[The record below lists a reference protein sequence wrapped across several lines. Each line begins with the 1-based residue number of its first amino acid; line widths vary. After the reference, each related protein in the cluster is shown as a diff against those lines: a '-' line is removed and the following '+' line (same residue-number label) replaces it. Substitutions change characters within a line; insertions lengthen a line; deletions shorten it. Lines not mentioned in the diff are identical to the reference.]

1 MKKNLFKKILSTLM
15 VGGLVFA
22 LAGCG
27 ASAANGEG
35 SNGDEAKGKLAKIKE
50 NGKLV
55 VGLSA
60 DYAPYEFHIMKDGKD
75 QVVGFDISIANE
87 IAEDLGVDLEIKEME
102 FGAIVQSVKSG
113 MIDLGISGLTPDEER
128 KKAVDFSDV
137 YYEAEQGVLINKDNK
152 DSIKGIGD
160 LSGKKVGAQIGSI
173 QAEIANGIDG
183 ADVKLLDN
191 VNTLILELKTGKLDA
206 LIVEL
211 PVAKIA
217 TEVNPELSL
226 SDETIKDSEGGSAI
240 AIQKGNDDLV
250 EAVNKTITKLKDNGK
265 IDGFVN
271 EAIELVPYQ
280 EKTE

>member
-1 MKKNLFKKILSTLM
+1 MKKNLFKKILSM
-15 VGGLVFA
+15 AVIGGLTLS

-27 ASAANGEG
+27 ANAAKGEND
-35 SNGDEAKGKLAKIKE
+35 SNGKITKIKE

-75 QVVGFDISIANE
+75 QIVGFDIDIAKEIAN
-87 IAEDLGVDLEIKEME
+87 DMGVDLEIKEMD

-113 MIDLGISGLTPDEER
+113 AIDLGISGLTPDEKR
-128 KKAVDFSDV
+128 KEAVDFSDI
-137 YYEAEQGVLINKDNK
+137 YYEAEQGILINKNNK
-152 DSIKGIGD
+152 DSIKSIED
-160 LSGKKVGAQIGSI
+160 LKGKKVGAQIGSI

-211 PVAKIA
+211 PVSKIA
-217 TEVNPELSL
+217 TEVNEELAIA
-226 SDETIKDSEGGSAI
+226 DNVIKDSEGGSAI
-240 AIQKGNDDLV
+240 AIQKGNKDLV
-250 EAVNKTITKLKDNGK
+250 DQVNATIKKLKDDGK
-265 IDGFVN
+265 MDQLVN
-271 EAIELVPYQ
+271 DAIELVPYQ
-280 EKTE
+280 KKD

>member
-1 MKKNLFKKILSTLM
+1 MKKNLFKKILSM
-15 VGGLVFA
+15 AVIGGLTLS

-27 ASAANGEG
+27 ANAAKGEND
-35 SNGDEAKGKLAKIKE
+35 SNGKIAEIKE

-75 QVVGFDISIANE
+75 QIVGFDIDIAKEIAN
-87 IAEDLGVDLEIKEME
+87 DMGVDLEIKEMD

-113 MIDLGISGLTPDEER
+113 AIDLGISGLTPDEKR
-128 KKAVDFSDV
+128 KEAVDFSDI
-137 YYEAEQGVLINKDNK
+137 YYEAEQGILINKNNK
-152 DSIKGIGD
+152 DSIKSIED
-160 LSGKKVGAQIGSI
+160 LKGKKVGAQIGSI

-217 TEVNPELSL
+217 TEVNGELAVA
-226 SDETIKDSEGGSAI
+226 DNVIKNSEGGGSAI
-240 AIQKGNDDLV
+240 AIQKGNKDLV
-250 EAVNKTITKLKDNGK
+250 DQVNATIKKLKDDGK
-265 IDGFVN
+265 MDQLVN
-271 EAIELVPYQ
+271 DAIELVPYQ
-280 EKTE
+280 KKE

>member
-1 MKKNLFKKILSTLM
+1 MKKNMFKKMLSLAI
-15 VGGLVFA
+15 VGGLTLS

-27 ASAANGEG
+27 AGT
-35 SNGDEAKGKLAKIKE
+35 AKGDSNDKVAKIKE

-75 QVVGFDISIANE
+75 QVVGLDIDLAKE
-87 IAEDLGVDLEIKEME
+87 IAKDMGVEVEIKEMD

-113 MIDLGISGLTPDEER
+113 MIDLGISGITPDEKR
-128 KKAVDFSDV
+128 KEAVDFSDI
-137 YYEAEQGVLINKDNK
+137 YYEAEQGILINKDNK

-160 LSGKKVGAQIGSI
+160 LKGKKVGAQIGSI
-173 QAEIANGIDG
+173 QADIAKGIDG

-217 TEVNPELSL
+217 TEVNGELAIAN
-226 SDETIKDSEGGSAI
+226 DVIKDSEGGSAI
-240 AIQKGNDDLV
+240 AIQKGNKDLV
-250 EAVNKTITKLKDNGK
+250 DQVNSTIKNLKDSGK
-265 IDGFVN
+265 IDQFIN

-280 EKTE
+280 KKEE

>member
-1 MKKNLFKKILSTLM
+1 MKKNMFKKILSLAIIGVLTL
-15 VGGLVFA
+15 G

-27 ASAANGEG
+27 ART
-35 SNGDEAKGKLAKIKE
+35 AKGDSNDKVAKIKE

-75 QVVGFDISIANE
+75 QVVGLDIDIAKE
-87 IAEDLGVDLEIKEME
+87 IAKDMGVEVEIKEMD

-113 MIDLGISGLTPDEER
+113 MIDLGISGITPDEKR
-128 KKAVDFSDV
+128 KEAVDFSDI
-137 YYEAEQGVLINKDNK
+137 YYEAEQGILINKDNK

-160 LSGKKVGAQIGSI
+160 LKGKKVGAQIGSI
-173 QAEIANGIDG
+173 QADIAKGIDG

-217 TEVNPELSL
+217 TEVNGELAIANNV
-226 SDETIKDSEGGSAI
+226 IKDSEGGSAI
-240 AIQKGNDDLV
+240 AIQKGNKDLV
-250 EAVNKTITKLKDNGK
+250 DQVNSTIKNLKDSGK
-265 IDGFVN
+265 IDQFIN

-280 EKTE
+280 KKEE

>member
-1 MKKNLFKKILSTLM
+1 MKKNLFKKILSIAII
-15 VGGLVFA
+15 GGLTLS

-27 ASAANGEG
+27 ANATKGEND
-35 SNGDEAKGKLAKIKE
+35 SNGKVAKIKE

-75 QVVGFDISIANE
+75 QIVGFDIDIAKE
-87 IAEDLGVDLEIKEME
+87 IAKDMDVDLEIKEMD

-113 MIDLGISGLTPDEER
+113 AIDLGISGITPDEKR
-128 KKAVDFSDV
+128 KEAVDFSDI
-137 YYEAEQGVLINKDNK
+137 YYEADQGILINKNNK
-152 DSIKGIGD
+152 DSIKGIED
-160 LSGKKVGAQIGSI
+160 LKGKKVGAQIGSI
-173 QAEIANGIDG
+173 QAEIANGIEG

-217 TEVNPELSL
+217 TEVNEELATADNS
-226 SDETIKDSEGGSAI
+226 IKNSEGGSAI
-240 AIQKGNDDLV
+240 AIQKGNKDLV
-250 EAVNKTITKLKDNGK
+250 DQVNATIKKLKD
-265 IDGFVN
+265 DGNMDQFVN
-271 EAIELVPYQ
+271 DAIELVPYQ
-280 EKTE
+280 KKE

>member
-1 MKKNLFKKILSTLM
+1 MKKNLFKKIVSTLM
-15 VGGLVFA
+15 VGGLVFT

-35 SNGDEAKGKLAKIKE
+35 SNGEESKGKLAEIKE

-87 IAEDLGVDLEIKEME
+87 IAENLGVELEIKEME

-128 KKAVDFSDV
+128 KKAVDFSDI

-173 QAEIANGIDG
+173 QAEIANGIEG

-217 TEVNPELSL
+217 TEVNQELSL
-226 SDETIKDSEGGSAI
+226 ADETIKDSEGGSAI

-250 EAVNKTITKLKDNGK
+250 EAVNKTITELKDNGK
-265 IDGFVN
+265 MDEFVN

>member
-1 MKKNLFKKILSTLM
+1 MKKNLFKKILSM
-15 VGGLVFA
+15 AVIGGLTLS

-27 ASAANGEG
+27 ANA
-35 SNGDEAKGKLAKIKE
+35 AKGENDSNRKIAEIKE

-75 QVVGFDISIANE
+75 QIVGFDIDIAKEIAN
-87 IAEDLGVDLEIKEME
+87 DMGVDLEIKEMD

-113 MIDLGISGLTPDEER
+113 AIDLGISGLTPDEKR
-128 KKAVDFSDV
+128 KEAVDFSDI
-137 YYEAEQGVLINKDNK
+137 YYEAEQGILINKNNK
-152 DSIKGIGD
+152 DSIKSIED
-160 LSGKKVGAQIGSI
+160 LKGKKVGAQIGSI

-217 TEVNPELSL
+217 TEVNGELAVA
-226 SDETIKDSEGGSAI
+226 DNVIKNSEGGSAI
-240 AIQKGNDDLV
+240 AIQKGNKDLV
-250 EAVNKTITKLKDNGK
+250 DQVNATIKKLKDDGK
-265 IDGFVN
+265 MDQLVN
-271 EAIELVPYQ
+271 DAIELVPYQ
-280 EKTE
+280 KKE

>member
-1 MKKNLFKKILSTLM
+1 MKKNLFKKILSM
-15 VGGLVFA
+15 AVIGGLTLS

-27 ASAANGEG
+27 ANAAKGEND
-35 SNGDEAKGKLAKIKE
+35 SNGKIAEIKE

-75 QVVGFDISIANE
+75 QIVGFDIDIAKEIAN
-87 IAEDLGVDLEIKEME
+87 DMGVDLEIKEMD

-113 MIDLGISGLTPDEER
+113 AIDLGISGLTPDEKR
-128 KKAVDFSDV
+128 KEAVDFSDI
-137 YYEAEQGVLINKDNK
+137 YYEAEQGILINKNNK
-152 DSIKGIGD
+152 DSIKSIED
-160 LSGKKVGAQIGSI
+160 LKGKKVGAQIGSI

-217 TEVNPELSL
+217 TEVNGELAVA
-226 SDETIKDSEGGSAI
+226 DNVIKNSEGGSAI
-240 AIQKGNDDLV
+240 AIQKGNKDLV
-250 EAVNKTITKLKDNGK
+250 DQVNATIKKLKDDGK
-265 IDGFVN
+265 MDQLVN
-271 EAIELVPYQ
+271 DAIELVPYQ
-280 EKTE
+280 KKE

>member
-1 MKKNLFKKILSTLM
+1 MKKNLFKKILSM
-15 VGGLVFA
+15 AVIGGLTLS

-27 ASAANGEG
+27 ANAAKGEND
-35 SNGDEAKGKLAKIKE
+35 SNGKITKIKE

-75 QVVGFDISIANE
+75 QIVGFDIDIAKEIAN
-87 IAEDLGVDLEIKEME
+87 DMGVNLEIKEMD

-113 MIDLGISGLTPDEER
+113 AIDLGISGLTPDEKR
-128 KKAVDFSDV
+128 KEAVDFSDI
-137 YYEAEQGVLINKDNK
+137 YYEAEQGILINKNNK
-152 DSIKGIGD
+152 DSIKSIED
-160 LSGKKVGAQIGSI
+160 LKGKKVGAQIGSI

-211 PVAKIA
+211 PVSKIA
-217 TEVNPELSL
+217 TEVNEELAVA
-226 SDETIKDSEGGSAI
+226 DNVIKISEGGSAI
-240 AIQKGNDDLV
+240 AIQKGNKDLV
-250 EAVNKTITKLKDNGK
+250 DQVNATIKKLKDDGK
-265 IDGFVN
+265 MDQLVN
-271 EAIELVPYQ
+271 DAIELVPYQ
-280 EKTE
+280 KKD

>member
-1 MKKNLFKKILSTLM
+1 MKKNLFKKIVSTLM
-15 VGGLVFA
+15 VGGLVFT

-35 SNGDEAKGKLAKIKE
+35 SNWEESKGKLAEIKE

-87 IAEDLGVDLEIKEME
+87 IAENLGVELEIKEME

-128 KKAVDFSDV
+128 KKAVDFSDI

-173 QAEIANGIDG
+173 QAEIANGIEG

-226 SDETIKDSEGGSAI
+226 ADETIKDSEGGSAI

-250 EAVNKTITKLKDNGK
+250 EAVNKTITELKDNGK
-265 IDGFVN
+265 MDEFVN

>member
-1 MKKNLFKKILSTLM
+1 MKKNLFKKILSIAM
-15 VGGLVFA
+15 IGGLTLS

-27 ASAANGEG
+27 ANATKGEND
-35 SNGDEAKGKLAKIKE
+35 SNGKVAKIKE

-75 QVVGFDISIANE
+75 QIVGFDIDIAKE
-87 IAEDLGVDLEIKEME
+87 IAKDMDVDLEIKEMD

-113 MIDLGISGLTPDEER
+113 AIDLGISGITPDEKR
-128 KKAVDFSDV
+128 KEAVDFSDI
-137 YYEAEQGVLINKDNK
+137 YYEADQGILINKNNK
-152 DSIKGIGD
+152 DSIKGIED
-160 LSGKKVGAQIGSI
+160 LKGKKVGAQIGSI
-173 QAEIANGIDG
+173 QAEIANGIEG

-217 TEVNPELSL
+217 TEVNEELATA
-226 SDETIKDSEGGSAI
+226 DNGIKNSEGGSAI
-240 AIQKGNDDLV
+240 AIQKGNKDLV
-250 EAVNKTITKLKDNGK
+250 DQVNTTIKKLKD
-265 IDGFVN
+265 DGNMDQFVN
-271 EAIELVPYQ
+271 DAIELVPYQ
-280 EKTE
+280 KKE

>member
-1 MKKNLFKKILSTLM
+1 MKKNLFKKILSM
-15 VGGLVFA
+15 AVIGGLTLS

-27 ASAANGEG
+27 ANAAKGEND
-35 SNGDEAKGKLAKIKE
+35 SNGKITEIKE

-75 QVVGFDISIANE
+75 QIVGFDIGIAKEIAN
-87 IAEDLGVDLEIKEME
+87 DMGVDLEIKEMD

-113 MIDLGISGLTPDEER
+113 AIDLGISGLTPDEKR
-128 KKAVDFSDV
+128 KEAVDFSDI
-137 YYEAEQGVLINKDNK
+137 YYEAEQGILINKNNK
-152 DSIKGIGD
+152 DSIKSIED
-160 LSGKKVGAQIGSI
+160 LKGKKVGAQIGSI

-211 PVAKIA
+211 PVSKIA
-217 TEVNPELSL
+217 TEVNEELAVA
-226 SDETIKDSEGGSAI
+226 DNVIKNSEGGSAI
-240 AIQKGNDDLV
+240 AIQKGNKDLV
-250 EAVNKTITKLKDNGK
+250 DQVNATIKKLKDDGK
-265 IDGFVN
+265 MDQLVN
-271 EAIELVPYQ
+271 DAIELVPYQ
-280 EKTE
+280 KKD